1 MTWQM
6 GYKDELGIERGSL
19 NQVLG
24 VSAKD
29 NPDKLRGKRGWI
41 LFEEMGSFKGLLA
54 LYDTTRKS
62 VEDGDY
68 TFATM
73 YLVGTAAEKES
84 DFSSAKTL
92 LYSPDGYNILALPN
106 VYDK

>member
-1 MTWQM
+1 M
-6 GYKDELGIERGSL
+6 GYKDEYGVEQGSL
-19 NQVLG
+19 NQVLA

-29 NPDKLRGKRGWI
+29 DSEKIRGKRGWI
-41 LFEEMGSFKGLLA
+41 LIEEMGSFKGLLS
-54 LYDTTRKS
+54 LYDITRKS

-92 LYSPDGYNILALPN
+92 L
-106 VYDK
+106 